1 VEQIPSLS
9 LYFAPFL
16 ILCDGALDFFVCF
29 RDRSSGHLE
38 KYYVPLKKIREK
50 ITSPKT
56 IEETSGIVN
65 LKTQLNSA
73 KL

>member
-1 VEQIPSLS
+1 MKQVP
-9 LYFAPFL
+9 
-16 ILCDGALDFFVCF
+16 V
-29 RDRSSGHLE
+29 DRSRGHLE
-38 KYYVPLKKIREK
+38 NYCVPLKKVREK

-56 IEETSGIVN
+56 IEETSGPVN